1 MLRSK
6 LVVLCLSVH
15 ALSCAWAQEAAPVT
29 TLLGAGLWSRPA
41 YDGAS
46 NSQATAPIPVVRH
59 YGRTWF
65 ARTTYGVLEGG
76 ARAEVASGLT
86 VGAQLAYEGG
96 RSQAESSFL
105 SANKVADLPFSVSWG
120 AHIEYEKNIGPMPLI
135 ALLRYRQDTDGQR
148 GAQTDLRLT
157 AGVFS
162 GGGFNAGVFAQ
173 ATWADAKATQYY
185 YGLSPA
191 QAAVTGLPVYEAQGG
206 QLFNAAGLLWSY
218 DLTPK
223 WMLLGSFEA
232 RRLRGDAL
240 ASPLVQVSGNGY
252 ASLSLAY
259 QF

>member
-6 LVVLCLSVH
+6 VLALSLSVLCL
-15 ALSCAWAQEAAPVT
+15 AGARAEEAAPVT
-29 TLLGAGLWSRPA
+29 TLIGAGLWSRPA

-46 NSQATAPIPVVRH
+46 NSQTTAPIPVVRH

-76 ARAEVASGLT
+76 ARAELASGLT

-105 SANKVADLPFSVSWG
+105 SANKVPDLPFSASWG
-120 AHIEYEKNIGPMPLI
+120 AHVEYERNIGPMPLI
-135 ALLRYRQDTDGQR
+135 ALLRYRHDADGQR
-148 GAQTDLRLT
+148 GAQADLRLT

-173 ATWADAKATQYY
+173 ATWADAQATQYY
-185 YGLSPA
+185 YGISTA
-191 QAAVTGLPVYEAQGG
+191 QAAVTGLPLYQPQGG
-206 QLFNAAGLLWSY
+206 ALFNAAGLLWSY

-223 WMLLGSFEA
+223 WMLLGSLEA

-240 ASPLVQVSGNGY
+240 ASPLVQVGGNGY